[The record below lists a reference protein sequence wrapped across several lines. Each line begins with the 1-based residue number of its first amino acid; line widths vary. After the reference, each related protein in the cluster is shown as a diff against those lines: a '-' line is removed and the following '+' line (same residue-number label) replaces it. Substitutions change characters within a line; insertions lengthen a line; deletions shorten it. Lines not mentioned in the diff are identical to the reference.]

1 MKEQIILYNG
11 PNSPFGRKT
20 KITSLVQEISLE
32 EKIINVYESDFLDK
46 HNPLRKIPTL
56 VINDLTI
63 IDSDNICLHLD
74 SISKKETKESS
85 YLAIINDLSED
96 IGISTEETKSLVDVA
111 LSSTDP
117 RNVNYE
123 QLKQEITTFLFINI
137 FFLICKL

>member
-1 MKEQIILYNG
+1 MK
-11 PNSPFGRKT
+11 
-20 KITSLVQEISLE
+20 
-32 EKIINVYESDFLDK
+32 
-46 HNPLRKIPTL
+46 
-56 VINDLTI
+56 
-63 IDSDNICLHLD
+63 
-74 SISKKETKESS
+74 KKEKKESL

-123 QLKQEITTFLFINI
+123 QLKQEITTFLVINI